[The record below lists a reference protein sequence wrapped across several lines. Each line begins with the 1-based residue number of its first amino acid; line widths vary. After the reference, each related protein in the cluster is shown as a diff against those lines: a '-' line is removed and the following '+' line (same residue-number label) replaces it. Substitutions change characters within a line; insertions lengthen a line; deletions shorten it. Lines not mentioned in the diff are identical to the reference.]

1 MSYNIKMRRAGN
13 TYPGKMKLLFEK
25 LKKGKLKIK
34 KLLKTTILDEQEPSV
49 QSADRINAEQ
59 V

>member
-1 MSYNIKMRRAGN
+1 MRRAGN